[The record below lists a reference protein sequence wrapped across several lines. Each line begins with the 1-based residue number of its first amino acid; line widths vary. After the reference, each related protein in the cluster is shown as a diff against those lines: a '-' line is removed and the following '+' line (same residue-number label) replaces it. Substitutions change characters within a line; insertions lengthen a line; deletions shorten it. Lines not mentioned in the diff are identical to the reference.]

1 VDMSTTTAICKHCGT
16 IIKRVYDEWA
26 HGENLGAG
34 CVPVPEARRRQ
45 SSGKRPY
52 KPWPYNR

>member
-1 VDMSTTTAICKHCGT
+1 MSTTTAICKHCGT